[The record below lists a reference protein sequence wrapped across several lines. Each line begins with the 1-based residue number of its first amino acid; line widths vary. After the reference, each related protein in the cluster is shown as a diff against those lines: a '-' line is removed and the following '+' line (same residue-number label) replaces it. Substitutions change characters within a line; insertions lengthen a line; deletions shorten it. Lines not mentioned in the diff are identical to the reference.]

1 MEKSWIEELLTRK
14 TWLDSDK
21 LEVRNKKE
29 MFTRFVPWVTMQT
42 KVSFTKFESSEI
54 GISLWGKTACS
65 VCHLAGLPK

>member
-29 MFTRFVPWVTMQT
+29 MFTRFVPWVTM
-42 KVSFTKFESSEI
+42 
-54 GISLWGKTACS
+54 
-65 VCHLAGLPK
+65 